1 MMGGGNVGEHSGI
14 MDASGFSDDL
24 SRSHNTGSNANLGAQ
39 GRDGG
44 QASHHRTM
52 YLVELKEPLAHDV
65 LTLSLNNQ
73 GPNSKNIEIILYGQ
87 GCKNHIVAKM
97 AK

>member
-1 MMGGGNVGEHSGI
+1 MGGSNVIGEPSGV

-24 SRSHNTGSNANLGAQ
+24 SRSHNTGSNANHAGSLQ
-39 GRDGG
+39 GREGG
-44 QASHHRTM
+44 NQPSQHRTQ

-73 GPNSKNIEIILYGQ
+73 G
-87 GCKNHIVAKM
+87 
-97 AK
+97 